1 MQLRED
7 FEIGTTPE
15 EYTGLLDEE
24 HREEV
29 TAGRVA
35 KSEVHKEIR
44 AFYARDKG
52 KTIVEEFLAGFGVE
66 SA

>member
-15 EYTGLLDEE
+15 E
-24 HREEV
+24 
-29 TAGRVA
+29 
-35 KSEVHKEIR
+35 
-44 AFYARDKG
+44 
-52 KTIVEEFLAGFGVE
+52 FLAGFGVE